1 MADIIKS
8 DLDSLERLAS
18 SFYDAS
24 HKQLDILLVY
34 ASQDQEIDTLNDIAK
49 EIRLAVMDIQN
60 LRDELI
66 ELEKL
71 HANLERVGSWERIK
85 TSSNLW
91 GLIKL

>member
-1 MADIIKS
+1 MFDMADKIKS

-18 SFYDAS
+18 SFYNAS
-24 HKQLDILLVY
+24 Y
-34 ASQDQEIDTLNDIAK
+34 DQEVDTLNDVAK

-71 HANLERVGSWERIK
+71 NANLEKVGS
-85 TSSNLW
+85 
-91 GLIKL
+91 

>member
-1 MADIIKS
+1 MTFQTLSAKFYLAQPLRLTFDMADIIKS
-8 DLDSLERLAS
+8 DLASLERLAA

-24 HKQLDILLVY
+24 Y
-34 ASQDQEIDTLNDIAK
+34 DQEIDTLNDVAK

-71 HANLERVGSWERIK
+71 HANLERVGS
-85 TSSNLW
+85 
-91 GLIKL
+91 

>member
-8 DLDSLERLAS
+8 DLDSLERLAA
-18 SFYDAS
+18 SFYNVS
-24 HKQLDILLVY
+24 Y
-34 ASQDQEIDTLNDIAK
+34 DQEVDTLNDVAK

-71 HANLERVGSWERIK
+71 NANLEKVG
-85 TSSNLW
+85 L
-91 GLIKL
+91 